1 MPYYPNVVQCESLP
15 HRVFYRTFRTH
26 EALRPGTRL
35 LCKKPREGE
44 SSRVCEGENDR
55 VGEGGNSHLREGES
69 GLTLCETNALNPPRP
84 LQR

>member
-15 HRVFYRTFRTH
+15 HRALYRTFRAR
-26 EALRPGTRL
+26 EALRPGTRI
-35 LCKKPREGE
+35 LCEKPH
-44 SSRVCEGENDR
+44 EGENDR